1 MADNTASNQPYD
13 IVTMND
19 GRQFKVPPGLND
31 EQVMNKIA
39 QAYPDYAERSGIYYD
54 LEKEYDFTTGV
65 PDTALRWNNALAAGN
80 PAEMANVLNTSVG
93 KGNWGL
99 LDGQPYITPTGL
111 RNLGIED
118 KTNRNRMLDGR
129 GIELMDLVDVAP
141 EAITM
146 AASTVAALAVA
157 PETLGAGAAP
167 AAAAARVATG
177 GALRSLMSRGLIAS
191 SLRGGLGDAAARIGI
206 QGVQEL
212 QGYNEDSFGEVV
224 GQAGLGGL
232 LTFAGGAAL
241 GAPLEALARTGGAI
255 GRAAARIPAPNRGV
269 ASFDQKAFMQAEQEI
284 GALIGE
290 PDAHL
295 LSISNLVRNSDLPAF
310 TQTLATQAE
319 SLGIKAAPQEAAQRV
334 TSLLEKV
341 RAAQAKADAVVVDR
355 EASEEAIRAAYQNK
369 TNIIKN
375 SLSAEEQQ
383 AALKLRE
390 TVMNWSNTPIGKESA
405 ANATARDFKNYVAN
419 LFDRQIKKEM
429 DTFAGEKYYGS
440 KIISD
445 ASAVNLSD
453 QQAVNLLNKLIGDNV
468 EGNFSM
474 TASEVMESLPANIK
488 KMLAGRGIA
497 PNAENTFFKV
507 KQVPKV
513 KKNAKPEE
521 IAKATLRSPPTIT
534 VGDFMNAEKLL
545 RKAASKTADR
555 EVRARSLDVSRKMQ
569 QAIQTTKGVSKRFS
583 DHMVSTNAAY
593 GKFYKTYFGENKK
606 QNGLMQ
612 LMARVNTDDPEKFIR
627 SVLSGKDGK
636 ELVSVIQKLEDAFPA
651 TDKGLIAAG
660 KLGSITADEV
670 LGNLGLTYLRQSKN
684 ALLSANTSEE
694 AVRIAKKAL
703 KDLENFK
710 QTASSKYIG
719 NEGKG
724 KQVWNSLFDNT
735 ALKEYSNILEQI
747 VKRDPAGMSKLG
759 NALSYKD
766 VETLMGR
773 FTSAASNLEA
783 NALRASASDM
793 AKLSAAE
800 PELTSLYNTLFT
812 SEVWSQLLRASGIA
826 DPMARIT
833 AISNWAKKWNESVA
847 GGNSDLIKKVAGEAN
862 FNMLNNMALVFAGAT
877 EFSRGAGSISANTAV
892 PSLMHRLIS
901 GSFTGAAKPLVY
913 MFAIRNMSPGSPGW
927 SALNKVVRNA
937 VANGQ
942 PVNMASLEA
951 VMKPYMNTAI
961 GKAQKAANLMMRG
974 RSGLAGSAIA
984 SFLMEADL
992 SYPQE
997 NEAAQV
1003 PAQKRFV
1010 PDVRMLTNP
1019 EQIAQEKQQ
1028 QNDATQ
1034 QLASAFANL
1043 MGAMQN
1049 VKETGAV
1056 PKTPSALA
1064 GVGTSGLKQGMAIGG
1079 RG

>member
-65 PDTALRWNNALAAGN
+65 PDTALRWNAALADGN

-99 LDGQPYITPTGL
+99 LEGQPYITPTGL
-111 RNLGIED
+111 RNIGIED
-118 KTNRNRMLDGR
+118 KTNRNRMLDGIR
-129 GIELMDLVDVAP
+129 TELMDFVDIAP

-146 AASTVAALAVA
+146 TAATAAALAAA
-157 PETLGAGAAP
+157 PETLGAGAVP
-167 AAAAARVATG
+167 AAAATRAATAG
-177 GALRSLMSRGLIAS
+177 VLRSLMSRGLISS
-191 SLRGGLGDAAARIGI
+191 SLRAGMGDAAARIGI

-232 LTFAGGAAL
+232 ITFAGGVAL

-269 ASFDQKAFMQAEQEI
+269 AAFDQKAFLDAEREVA
-284 GALIGE
+284 ALIGE

-295 LSISNLVRNSDLPAF
+295 LSVSNLVRNSDLPAF

-319 SLGIKAAPQEAAQRV
+319 SLGIKAAPQEAAQR
-334 TSLLEKV
+334 TTTLLEKI
-341 RAAQAKADAVVVDR
+341 RAAQAKADAIVVDR
-355 EASEEAIRAAYQNK
+355 EASEAALREAYQNK
-369 TNIIKN
+369 ANIIKN
-375 SLSAEEQQ
+375 TLTKEEQD
-383 AALKLRE
+383 AALKLRD
-390 TVMNWSNTPIGKESA
+390 TITRWSTTPLGKEA
-405 ANATARDFKNYVAN
+405 DANATVRGFKQYAKD
-419 LFDRQIKKEM
+419 LFDRQIKNEM
-429 DTFAGEKYYGS
+429 AAFAGEKYYGS
-440 KIISD
+440 KIIKD
-445 ASAVNLSD
+445 ASTVKLSD
-453 QQAVNLLNKLIGDNV
+453 QQAVNFLNKLIGDNID
-468 EGNFSM
+468 GNFSM

-488 KMLAGRGIA
+488 KRIAGRGIA
-497 PNAENTFFKV
+497 PNVEDTFFKV
-507 KQVPKV
+507 KAVPKV
-513 KKNAKPEE
+513 GKKAKPEE
-521 IAKATLRSPPTIT
+521 ITKATRRSPPAIT
-534 VGDFMNAEKLL
+534 VGNFMNAEKLL
-545 RKAASKTADR
+545 RQAASKTPNR
-555 EVRARSLDVSRKMQ
+555 EIRARSLDVSRKMQ
-569 QAIQTTKGVSKRFS
+569 QAIQATEGVSKRFT
-583 DHMVSTNAAY
+583 DHMAATNAAY
-593 GKFYKTYFGENKK
+593 GKFYKTYFGDNKK
-606 QNGLMQ
+606 QNGLVQ
-612 LMARVNTDDPEKFIR
+612 LLARVNTDDPEKFIR
-627 SVLSGKDGK
+627 AVLSGKDGK
-636 ELVSVIQKLEDAFPA
+636 ELVSVIQKLESAFPA
-651 TDKGLIAAG
+651 TDKGLIEAG
-660 KLGSITADEV
+660 KLGSITSDEV

-684 ALLSANTSEE
+684 ALLNARTPEE
-694 AVRIAKKAL
+694 VIRVAKKAL
-703 KDLENFK
+703 KDIDNFK

-724 KQVWNSLFDNT
+724 KQVWNSLFDDT
-735 ALKEYSNILEQI
+735 VLKDYTSILEQI
-747 VKRDPAGMSKLG
+747 VKRDPAGMAKLG
-759 NALSYKD
+759 NAMSYKE

-783 NALRASASDM
+783 NALRASASDI
-793 AKLSAAE
+793 AKIVAAE
-800 PELTSLYNTLFT
+800 PEMAPLFNTLFA
-812 SEVWSQLLRASGIA
+812 SEVWSQLLRSSGIA
-826 DPMARIT
+826 DPMAKIT
-833 AISNWAKKWNESVA
+833 AISNWAKTWNESVA
-847 GGNSDLIKKVAGEAN
+847 GGNADLIKKVAGEAN
-862 FNMLNNMALVFAGAT
+862 FKMLNNMALVLAGAT
-877 EFSRGAGSISANTAV
+877 EFSRSAGSISANTAV
-892 PSLMHRLIS
+892 PTLMHKLIT

-913 MFAIRNMSPGSPGW
+913 MFAIRNMAPGSPGW
-927 SALNKVVRNA
+927 SVLNKVVRNA
-937 VANGQ
+937 IETGKPIDTA
-942 PVNMASLEA
+942 A
-951 VMKPYMNTAI
+951 VSDLMKPYMNTAI
-961 GKAQKAANLMMRG
+961 AKAQRAANLMMRG

-984 SFLMEADL
+984 SFLMESNL
-992 SYPQE
+992 SYPDE
-997 NEAAQV
+997 NEAAKI